1 MKNNDIFDFTGET
14 APFGDE
20 IGIVNEMSNDCKCE
34 KGYRRFCKE
43 CKKSTPESMK
53 DSLMKMPAKRMKSI
67 IAFGAIL
74 FSLQELMKVL

>member
-34 KGYRRFCKE
+34 KGYRRF
-43 CKKSTPESMK
+43 
-53 DSLMKMPAKRMKSI
+53 
-67 IAFGAIL
+67 
-74 FSLQELMKVL
+74 